1 MYNYIHTPCHHPT
14 QDYLTTLEQNI
25 NGLVSHLEQ
34 SVRRKA
40 SAERTG
46 HWFRAISESEPDDTY
61 LKTAAADLSR
71 TCEATEGQ
79 QTDSD
84 ETLFIH
90 NLQSVADFVRA
101 SQVSLGVRE
110 GGWMEGLV

>member
-1 MYNYIHTPCHHPT
+1 M
-14 QDYLTTLEQNI
+14 TTLEQNI

-34 SVRRKA
+34 AVRRKA
-40 SAERTG
+40 TAERTG

-71 TCEATEGQ
+71 TCEATESQHG
-79 QTDSD
+79 DSD

-90 NLQSVADFVRA
+90 NLQSVADYVKA
-101 SQVSLGVRE
+101 AQVSISQSQGYQPCLRQLKLKFGI
-110 GGWMEGLV
+110 LFS

>member
-1 MYNYIHTPCHHPT
+1 M
-14 QDYLTTLEQNI
+14 
-25 NGLVSHLEQ
+25 SHLEQ

-40 SAERTG
+40 GADRTG
-46 HWFRAISESEPDDTY
+46 HWFRAISESEPDVTY

-71 TCEATEGQ
+71 TCEATECQ
-79 QTDSD
+79 HSDSD

-101 SQVSLGVRE
+101 AQVRDLDLFWLTWLHVSNLYASE
-110 GGWMEGLV
+110 LDTF